1 MKLLEPTMMVP
12 PELEEPED
20 EELPLELD
28 GDSPQE
34 ANKTANA
41 LIMMNVN
48 FILFVIGLLLN
59 LASQGMPL
67 HFTYQSRMDKVPVY
81 LCATFL
87 DNLRSSTVST
97 TSTRMASRAAGI
109 PPASSAPK

>member
-1 MKLLEPTMMVP
+1 MFSVKLLEPTMMVP

-20 EELPLELD
+20 EELPLEVD

-48 FILFVIGLLLN
+48 FIFFVIGLLLN
-59 LASQGMPL
+59 LAPARGAITFHPSERDG
-67 HFTYQSRMDKVPVY
+67 QSR
-81 LCATFL
+81 
-87 DNLRSSTVST
+87 STVVRHFS
-97 TSTRMASRAAGI
+97 I
-109 PPASSAPK
+109 ICVPAL